1 MRSRLRTVL
10 RLSPRLVQLCRIIS
24 PVVDGTLHSVVD
36 DSSPSGLVV
45 DDDLA
50 VLALR
55 RHRVGPLLHQAVVTM
70 RGVVS
75 AAALE
80 ALSQDRRDNERR
92 QAVAGVVLQD
102 VAHRFSNNGIRWT
115 LMKGLGLARQLYS
128 DPALRPSADIDVLVS
143 AEDFQPAIRALETN
157 GFRNVTGHPRPAFKA
172 AAAYLF
178 RDVTFHGP
186 IGSRIELHQRPF
198 FVDGRHSRIAPL
210 VPAMGCGP
218 LPVPA
223 VDSDLAHYLLGHG
236 ALCYWA
242 RLKWLVDLVP
252 LLAMLD
258 DAAKG
263 ELLSK
268 SRRAQTASSICA
280 SLVLLRVLFPGAA
293 LGPLELW
300 MDSERCNPKVAR
312 RLAHYVHALDA
323 PDLVGRTPL
332 DNRMG
337 ALQAHLS
344 FSEAIVPRLRA
355 LTFGPAASFLRAI
368 ARTQPP

>member
-1 MRSRLRTVL
+1 VL
-10 RLSPRLVQLCRIIS
+10 HLSPQLVQLCRIIS

-36 DSSPSGLVV
+36 DSSRSGLVV
-45 DDDLA
+45 DDE
-50 VLALR
+50 LALLARR

-70 RGVVS
+70 GGAVS
-75 AAALE
+75 AAALG
-80 ALSQDRRDNERR
+80 ALSQDRRANERR
-92 QAVAGVVLQD
+92 QAVVTLVLQD

-115 LMKGLGLARQLYS
+115 LMKGLGLGRQLYS

-143 AEDFQPAIRALETN
+143 AENFQLAIRVLEAN

-178 RDVTFHGP
+178 RDVTLRGP
-186 IGSRIELHQRPF
+186 IGPRIELHQRPF
-198 FVDGRHSRIAPL
+198 FIDGRHSRIAPL
-210 VPAMGCGP
+210 VPAMGCGS

-252 LLAMLD
+252 LFAMLD
-258 DAAKG
+258 DAAKC

-268 SRRAQTASSICA
+268 SCRAQTASSICA
-280 SLVLLRVLFPGAA
+280 SLVLLRALFPVAA
-293 LGPLELW
+293 LGPLEPW
-300 MDSERCNPKVAR
+300 MHSERCNPKVAR
-312 RLAHYVHALDA
+312 RLARYVQALDA
-323 PDLVGRTPL
+323 PDLAGRTPL

-337 ALQAHLS
+337 ALQANLS
-344 FSEAIVPRLRA
+344 FSEAIVPRLRT
-355 LTFGPAASFLRAI
+355 LIFGPAASFVRAI
-368 ARTQPP
+368 ARKQAP

>member
-1 MRSRLRTVL
+1 MSSRRQTVL

-24 PVVDGTLHSVVD
+24 PVVDGTLHSAVD
-36 DSSPSGLVV
+36 DSSRFGLVV
-45 DDDLA
+45 DDDLVA
-50 VLALR
+50 LARR
-55 RHRVGPLLHQAVVTM
+55 RHRVGPLLHQAVVSM
-70 RGVVS
+70 GGVAS
-75 AAALE
+75 AAALG
-80 ALSQDRRDNERR
+80 ALSQERRENERR
-92 QAVAGVVLQD
+92 QAVAGLVLQS
-102 VAHRFSNNGIRWT
+102 VAHRFSDNGIRWT

-143 AEDFQPAIRALETN
+143 AEDFQPAIRALETHA
-157 GFRNVTGHPRPAFKA
+157 FRNVTGHPRPPFKA

-178 RDVTFHGP
+178 RDVTFRGP
-186 IGSRIELHQRPF
+186 IGPRIELHQRPLF
-198 FVDGRHSRIAPL
+198 IDGRHSRIAPL
-210 VPAMGCGP
+210 VPAVGCGP

-258 DAAKG
+258 DAAKD

-280 SLVLLRVLFPGAA
+280 SLVLLRALFPGAA
-293 LGPLELW
+293 LGPLESW
-300 MDSERCNPKVAR
+300 MNSERCNPKVTR
-312 RLAHYVHALDA
+312 RLAHYVQALDA

-337 ALQAHLS
+337 ALQAHFS

-355 LTFGPAASFLRAI
+355 LTFGPASSILRAI
-368 ARTQPP
+368 ARTQAP